1 MEIFREK
8 IYLIEPRKAKNILE
22 KTIKFSKKNKLKY
35 AYPWIIE
42 SLVWVYIYLADFVNA
57 ATIAE
62 EAYKI
67 FEENNDMKGCLAAI
81 NALMVTYSSQKNFN
95 LAIECG
101 VRGIEIAQQSN
112 DYEGMTH
119 IKTNMVG
126 IYIDMGDYEKGKEI
140 LEQLQNLSYTTR
152 KEIEICNYINRTICE
167 TKTNNLDK
175 AKEYIDEAYI
185 LAKKYIPTNI
195 PDILKEMANIYIEK
209 CEYEVAKEKLEEG
222 LELAEAY
229 GNYLYIT
236 DILLCL
242 SELDLINGE
251 YEEAIEKSERVLYC
265 IDNKNSRRE
274 LKRVYNN
281 LNKGFKGLK
290 NYEKAYYYL
299 EKYLELEK
307 EVSSMSSNKSIKK
320 LDTKNEEEEE
330 RTYKLLYNQMEIVY
344 SVGQRIT
351 TNLDKQNIFNTMAKE
366 IESLIDLDIFQ
377 VCVYKEKD
385 NIFQYQLCLENG
397 NKVDMKDTIVKENSF
412 SGYSIR
418 NNKDIVMNDIE
429 RESYKYIENFDE
441 YKKIMKNNR
450 NFINEKP
457 PKSAMFV
464 PITLNNKVTGVIST
478 QSFKKSAYTLKDL
491 NNLKILATYIGIAL
505 ENARLYK
512 KFEYSANYDT
522 LTNIFN
528 RREALKRINEL
539 FRKNKTDNICAI
551 MIDADNFKEINDT
564 YGHQVGDKVLVE
576 IASVIKKSIKSK
588 DIVGRYGGEEF
599 IVAFNSENDLYSI
612 KIAEKIRMAIDKIR
626 IKSEAKDDIKVT
638 VSIGMVNNRSDVRTV
653 EQIINL
659 ADKALYKAKNTGKN
673 KVVIYN

>member
-1 MEIFREK
+1 
-8 IYLIEPRKAKNILE
+8 
-22 KTIKFSKKNKLKY
+22 
-35 AYPWIIE
+35 
-42 SLVWVYIYLADFVNA
+42 
-57 ATIAE
+57 
-62 EAYKI
+62 
-67 FEENNDMKGCLAAI
+67 MKGCIAAI
-81 NALMVTYSSQKNFN
+81 NALMVIYSYQKKFN
-95 LAIECG
+95 LAIESG

-126 IYIDMGDYEKGKEI
+126 IYIDMGDYDKGKEI

-152 KEIEICNYINRTICE
+152 KEVEICNCINRTICE

-175 AKEYIDEAYI
+175 AQDYIDEAYI
-185 LAKKYIPTNI
+185 LAKKYMPKNI

-209 CEYEVAKEKLEEG
+209 CDYKAAKEKLEEG
-222 LELAEAY
+222 LELAEID

-251 YEEAIEKSERVLYC
+251 YEEAIEKSQRVLYC
-265 IDNKNSRRE
+265 IDNKNSRKE
-274 LKRVYNN
+274 LKRTYNN

-290 NYEKAYYYL
+290 NYEKAYFYL

-307 EVSSMSSNKSIKK
+307 EVSSMSINKSIEK
-320 LDTKNEEEEE
+320 LNTKNEEEEE
-330 RTYKLLYNQMEIVY
+330 KTYKLLYNQMETVY

-351 TNLDKQNIFNTMAKE
+351 KNLDKQNIFNIMAKE

-377 VCVYKEKD
+377 VCVYKEEG

-397 NKVDMKDTIVKENSF
+397 KKIEMNDAVVKENSF
-412 SGYSIR
+412 SAYSIN
-418 NNKDIVMNDIE
+418 NNKEIVMNDIE
-429 RESYKYIENFDE
+429 KESYIYIEKFDE
-441 YKKIMKNNR
+441 YKESIRNNQ
-450 NFINEKP
+450 NFINEKF

-464 PITLNNKVTGVIST
+464 PITLNNKVTGVVST
-478 QSFKKSAYTLKDL
+478 QSFKKGAYTLKDL
-491 NNLKILATYIGIAL
+491 NTLKILATYIGIAL

-522 LTNIFN
+522 LTKILN

-539 FRKNKTDNICAI
+539 FRNNKTDNMCAI

-564 YGHQVGDKVLVE
+564 YGHQVGDKVLLE

-599 IVAFNSENDLYSI
+599 IVAFNTENDLYSI
-612 KIAEKIRMAIDKIR
+612 KIAEKIRMAVDKIV
-626 IKSEAKDDIKVT
+626 IKSEDKDDIKVT
-638 VSIGMVNNRSDVRTV
+638 VSMGLVNNRAEFTTV